1 MRKPNNRKEQFKGK
15 RQKRREGN
23 DESNIKTDA
32 RKKNIYRDR
41 ERERDGGGG
50 KREKLI

>member
-1 MRKPNNRKEQFKGK
+1 MRKPKNRKEQFKGK

-32 RKKNIYRDR
+32 GKTNIYRD
-41 ERERDGGGG
+41 ERERDEGV
-50 KREKLI
+50 RERN